1 MKDQTF
7 YIIEL
12 DGVLQP
18 MHYNTYNEA
27 YNGII
32 AAFKEKPEIKYGSI
46 AEGTYKDL
54 NVTIKNH

>member
-12 DGVLQP
+12 DGVLQKT
-18 MHYNTYNEA
+18 HYNNYNEA

-32 AAFKEKPEIKYGSI
+32 AAFKDKPETKCGCI
-46 AEGTYKDL
+46 AKCTYKDL
-54 NVTIKNH
+54 NVTIKNK